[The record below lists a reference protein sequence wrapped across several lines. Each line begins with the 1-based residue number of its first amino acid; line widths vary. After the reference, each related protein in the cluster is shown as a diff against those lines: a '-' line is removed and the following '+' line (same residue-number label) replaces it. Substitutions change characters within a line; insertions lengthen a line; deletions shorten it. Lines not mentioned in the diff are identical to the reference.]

1 MTATNLSQQFRGR
14 LDRLDQALVS
24 FMNQYGIHLLRWTL
38 ALVFIWFGGLKLIGA
53 SPATDL
59 VVRTVFWLPPHLAV
73 LVIGVW
79 EVAIGV
85 GLLFTAPLIL
95 RITLLLLWLQM
106 AGTFQVLVLL
116 PEAAFQGG
124 NPLLPTMEGQYVIKN
139 LVLIAGGL
147 VIGSTVRRK
156 EVAEDR

>member
-1 MTATNLSQQFRGR
+1 MAVTRLSQQLRIR
-14 LDRLDQALVS
+14 LDRLDQALVR
-24 FMNQYGIHLLRWTL
+24 FMSRYGIHLLRWAL

-53 SPATDL
+53 SPATEL
-59 VVRTVFWLPPHLAV
+59 VIRTVFWLPPHLAV

-85 GLLFTAPLIL
+85 GLLFTTPLVL

-116 PEAAFQGG
+116 PQEAFQGG
-124 NPLLPTMEGQYVIKN
+124 NPLLPTLEGQYVIKN
-139 LVLIAGGL
+139 LVLISAGL
-147 VIGSTVRRK
+147 VIGSTVRRH
-156 EVAEDR
+156 R

>member
-1 MTATNLSQQFRGR
+1 MAVTRLSQQFRGR
-14 LDRLDQALVS
+14 LDRLDQTLVS
-24 FMNQYGIHLLRWTL
+24 FMNAHGVHLLRWAL
-38 ALVFIWFGGLKLIGA
+38 ALVFIWFGGLKLIGV

-59 VVRTVFWLPPHLAV
+59 VIQTVFWLPPHLAV

-85 GLLFTAPLIL
+85 GLLFTSPLIL
-95 RITLLLLWLQM
+95 RVTLLLLWLQM
-106 AGTFQVLVLL
+106 VGTFQVLVLL

-139 LVLIAGGL
+139 LVLIAGSL
-147 VIGSTVRRK
+147 VIGSTVRR
-156 EVAEDR
+156 R

>member
-1 MTATNLSQQFRGR
+1 MAVTRLSQQFRGR
-14 LDRLDQALVS
+14 LDRLDQTLVS
-24 FMNQYGIHLLRWTL
+24 FMNANGVHLLRWAL
-38 ALVFIWFGGLKLIGA
+38 ALVFIWFGGLKLIGV

-59 VVRTVFWLPPHLAV
+59 VIQTVFWLPPHLAV

-85 GLLFTAPLIL
+85 GLLFTSPLIL
-95 RITLLLLWLQM
+95 RVTLLLLWLQM
-106 AGTFQVLVLL
+106 VGTFQVLVLL

-139 LVLIAGGL
+139 LVLIAGSL
-147 VIGSTVRRK
+147 VIGSTVRR
-156 EVAEDR
+156 R